1 MLELEPMGYP
11 DRRDSWSWA
20 HYSAY
25 DNCCLAISVGT
36 GVYLTA
42 QVEVHR
48 GVAMMHWRS
57 PVAGVRGWALWTV
70 PAAGLYWMTAVIA
83 LAVAL
88 TSRGLSAT
96 VFDPG
101 QAAAAAV
108 LTGCAAVCVEA
119 MRRVGEPAGVATD
132 LLSAWTLP
140 VALLLPPVYSLLV
153 ALPLMVLLQVR
164 VRRGLT
170 YRRAYSVAVIGLSN
184 WVVSV
189 AFHHYLQRAD
199 LELGTT
205 AVQRTSIV
213 LVALGCGAL
222 GLAINLVLIGIAVRT
237 VSPEMSWRSLVID
250 REQRLG
256 DAGEICL
263 GVCIAGCWFVTPV
276 LAVTMLVPVLL
287 VQRSLTY
294 GQLRAAART
303 DAKTGLL
310 NAKAWQEEAEREIVR
325 AHREGQPVAILIA
338 DLDHFKRIND
348 AHGHLAGDV
357 ALLAAVSALSGG
369 LRTYDQLGRFGG
381 EEFTAV
387 LPRTGHAEARR
398 IAERLR
404 LAVTA
409 AAIVLDGTAVPLSV
423 SVGVAILGRHGN
435 DLTDLL
441 AAADRALYC
450 AKRAGRNQVVIAA

>member
-1 MLELEPMGYP
+1 M
-11 DRRDSWSWA
+11 
-20 HYSAY
+20 
-25 DNCCLAISVGT
+25 
-36 GVYLTA
+36 
-42 QVEVHR
+42 
-48 GVAMMHWRS
+48 AMMHWRS
-57 PVAGVRGWALWTV
+57 PVAGVRSWALWTV
-70 PAAGLYWMTAVIA
+70 PPACLYWMTAVMA

-88 TSRGLSAT
+88 TSWGLAT
-96 VFDPG
+96 TAFEPR
-101 QAAAAAV
+101 QAAAALV
-108 LTGCAAVCVEA
+108 LTGCAAFCVEA
-119 MRRVGEPAGVATD
+119 MRRVGEPAGVSTD

-140 VALLLPPVYSLLV
+140 VALLLPPLYSLLV

-184 WVVSV
+184 WGVSA
-189 AFHHYLQRAD
+189 AFHAYLRQTDPA
-199 LELGTT
+199 LGTT
-205 AVQRTSIV
+205 AVDRSEIV
-213 LVALGCGAL
+213 LVALGCGAV
-222 GLAINLVLIGIAVRT
+222 GLAINVVLIGIAVQT
-237 VSPEMSWRSLVID
+237 VSPEMSWRTLVLD

-287 VQRSLTY
+287 VQRSLTHA
-294 GQLRAAART
+294 QLRAAART

-338 DLDHFKRIND
+338 DLDHFRRIND

-404 LAVTA
+404 LAVAA
-409 AAIVLDGTAVPLSV
+409 AAIVLDDTAVPLSV
-423 SVGVAILGRHGN
+423 SVGVAILGEHGN

-450 AKRAGRNQVVIAA
+450 AKRAGRNQVVVGA